1 MSDTATANHSIINK
15 VRALLARASEEQ
27 NDNPHEREVA
37 MKHAHRLMEAHA
49 LSMLEV
55 TEETFGAV
63 TRGTL
68 EVGTLDWKRN
78 IVHVIAAL
86 YGCAVSWPSNKN
98 SDNYGSVYIYGREE
112 NRLTVESISD
122 YVIKSIEHEWVVLQD
137 QAGFSDEDKQS
148 FCVGALYGV
157 RETVQGLRAERVK
170 HAESTGQGLALLHQ
184 YEQWREESQEA
195 AGVKRVVSK
204 PSSVNDIRVA
214 AHGKRFG
221 RKVRLEPRLAE
232 GD

>member
-1 MSDTATANHSIINK
+1 MSATNIINK

-37 MKHAHRLMEAHA
+37 MKHAHRLMEEHA
-49 LSMLEV
+49 ISMLEV

-63 TRGTL
+63 SRGTL

-86 YGCAVSWPSNKN
+86 YGCAVSWPSNE
-98 SDNYGSVYIYGREE
+98 SSRNYGSVYIYGREE
-112 NRLTVESISD
+112 SRLTVESISD
-122 YVIKSIEHEWVVLQD
+122 YVITSIEKEWLVVQE
-137 QAGFSDEDKQS
+137 QAGFDDDGKQS
-148 FCVGALYGV
+148 FCVGALYGI
-157 RETVQGLRAERVK
+157 RETVRGLREERFKVAEN
-170 HAESTGQGLALLHQ
+170 SGQGLALLNQ
-184 YEQWREESQEA
+184 YEQWREEAQEV
-195 AGVKRVVSK
+195 AGVKKTVSK
-204 PSSVNDIRVA
+204 PNSVEDMRVA

-221 RKVRLEPRLAE
+221 RKVRLEPRLSE